1 MIIIKQKNM
10 EKNNEKNN
18 EKNIQ
23 KNTKSSKGFTKS
35 CEEGNIKII
44 IGIMDKAIKIIA
56 KDELDVYKGHIDLYT
71 LQEKDRYFKM
81 YDKIEDAYDDI
92 LTSFSKDKYEL
103 IKEENHLVINIE
115 MEVNFKKSIISFILE
130 KKEISNEDL
139 TKSLYKITNK
149 YIKENSG
156 LKEEILC
163 LKNKINN
170 MEEKIN
176 FLYEYIKNK
185 ENYFDVVLKKGNL
198 INKNQIELIQN
209 WISPKNNFKCK
220 LLFDSK
226 ENGDK
231 ISTYHS
237 LCDNKG
243 KTLTIFST
251 DDNLILGGYLSKSFS
266 ENSGWIHDENAFLFS
281 LNPDE
286 KYSSIDTTYT
296 FYGGKDRGPT
306 FGGYNI
312 EIFDNFFTND
322 KNKYNMSKATFD
334 FHKKHKNDK
343 DHFFKVKNLQ
353 VYQIYD

>member
-1 MIIIKQKNM
+1 
-10 EKNNEKNN
+10 
-18 EKNIQ
+18 
-23 KNTKSSKGFTKS
+23 
-35 CEEGNIKII
+35 
-44 IGIMDKAIKIIA
+44 MDKMITIKA
-56 KDELDVYKGHIDLYT
+56 KDELEVYKGQIDLYT

-103 IKEENHLVINIE
+103 IKEENHLIINIE
-115 MEVNFKKSIISFILE
+115 IEVNFKKNIISFILD
-130 KKEISNEDL
+130 KKEIPNEDL
-139 TKSLYKITNK
+139 TRSLYKITSK

-156 LKEEILC
+156 LKSEILN
-163 LKNKINN
+163 LKEKINT
-170 MEEKIN
+170 MEGKIN

-185 ENYFDVVLKKGNL
+185 EGFFDAVLKKSKL
-198 INKNQIELIQN
+198 INEKQIELVQN
-209 WISPKNNFKCK
+209 WISPKNNFRCK

-231 ISTYHS
+231 ITTFHS

-243 KTLTIFST
+243 KTLTIFTT
-251 DDNLILGGYLSKSFS
+251 DDNLTLGGYLSKSFN

-286 KYSSIDTTYT
+286 KYVSIDTTYT

-312 EIFDNFFTND
+312 EIFDNFLTND

-343 DHFFKVKNLQ
+343 DHFFKVIDLQ